1 MCLAV
6 TGKLNKGK
14 AQKRVEEIIKYRY
27 PLYIGGEKVLEI
39 FLDSANLAEIKE
51 VAPYGV
57 ITGVTT
63 NPTLIARE
71 AEGFW
76 EIVEEISGLI
86 TGPVSA
92 EVLATDTA
100 GMLEEAR
107 QLAGI
112 RANVVIKIPM
122 TRAGIKSLP
131 VLAREGIKTNVTLV
145 FSPNQALLAA
155 RAGAT
160 FVSPFVGRL
169 DDIGSEGIALVRD
182 IVEMYKLYQL
192 PTEVIAASIRHPE
205 HVIAAAKAG
214 AQIATI
220 PYKVFQ
226 QMFEHPLTTAGLE
239 KFKRDWQTRA

>member
-1 MCLAV
+1 M
-6 TGKLNKGK
+6 
-14 AQKRVEEIIKYRY
+14 
-27 PLYIGGEKVLEI
+27 LEVKSLEV
-39 FLDSANLAEIKE
+39 FLDSANLDEIKD

-71 AEGFW
+71 NKNFL
-76 EIVEEISGLI
+76 EIVEEISVLI
-86 TGPVSA
+86 SGPVSA
-92 EVLATDTA
+92 EVLATDTS
-100 GMLEEAR
+100 GMIEEAR

-131 VLAREGIKTNVTLV
+131 ILSREGIKTNVTLV
-145 FSPNQALLAA
+145 FSQNQALLAA

-169 DDIGSEGIALVRD
+169 DDIGCEGISLVRD
-182 IVEMYKLYQL
+182 IVEMYKLYHL
-192 PTEVIAASIRHPE
+192 PTKVIAASIRHPL
-205 HVIAAAKAG
+205 HVIEAAKVG
-214 AQIATI
+214 AHIATI
-220 PYKVFQ
+220 PYKIFQ
-226 QMFEHPLTTAGLE
+226 QMFEHPLTTVGIE